1 MTTIALV
8 DDDRNI
14 LTSLSTVLQL
24 EGYQIQTYSDGAA
37 ALGGLQQSPPDAAI
51 FDIKM
56 PSMDGLDLLCRLRQV
71 SNVPVILLTSKNDE
85 DDELSGFKLGADD
98 FIHKPFSQRLILER
112 VKAVLRRTRTRPRCA
127 PAPSDSEMPVIEKG
141 GLQIDAERYACT
153 WKQRPVTLTVTE
165 FLILQTLALRP
176 GTIKSREAIKHAI
189 HEDQVYVD
197 DRSIDSHI
205 KRIRKKF
212 KDVDS
217 GFDQLETL
225 YGVGYRFK
233 PN

>member
-8 DDDRNI
+8 DDDQNI
-14 LTSLSTVLQL
+14 QSSLCGLFEA
-24 EGYQIQTYSDGAA
+24 EGYAVEAYFDSVA
-37 ALGGLQQSPPDAAI
+37 ALCAMQKSPPDVAI
-51 FDIKM
+51 LDIAM
-56 PSMDGLDLLCRLRQV
+56 PQIDGLELLRRLRQS
-71 SNVPVILLTSKNDE
+71 SNLPVILLTSTDGD
-85 DDELSGFKLGADD
+85 DDELTGFKMGADD
-98 FIHKPFSQRLILER
+98 FMRKPVSPRLVVER
-112 VKAVLRRTRTRPRCA
+112 VKAVLRRTRGRPSQVSSKPDGA
-127 PAPSDSEMPVIEKG
+127 ALENGE
-141 GLQIDAERYACT
+141 LHIDCERYECT
-153 WKQRPVTLTVTE
+153 WKFRPVALTVTE

-197 DRSIDSHI
+197 DRSIDSHV

-233 PN
+233 PC

>member
-8 DDDRNI
+8 DDDQNI
-14 LTSLSTVLQL
+14 QESLCRLFEA
-24 EGYQIQTYSDGAA
+24 EGYKVEAYFDSIA
-37 ALGGLQQSPPDAAI
+37 ALCAMQKSPPDVAI
-51 FDIKM
+51 FDMAM
-56 PSMDGLDLLCRLRQV
+56 PQMDGLELLRRLRQS
-71 SNVPVILLTSKNDE
+71 SNLPVILITSTDGE
-85 DDELSGFKLGADD
+85 DDELAGFKMGADD
-98 FIHKPFSQRLILER
+98 FMRKPVSTRLILER
-112 VKAVLRRTRTRPRCA
+112 VKAVLRRTRARRSRA
-127 PAPSDSEMPVIEKG
+127 SSEPNGTALENG
-141 GLQIDAERYACT
+141 GLHIDGERYECT
-153 WKQRPVTLTVTE
+153 WKHRPVALTVTE

-197 DRSIDSHI
+197 DRSIDSHV

-233 PN
+233 AC

>member
-1 MTTIALV
+1 V
-8 DDDRNI
+8 DDDQNI
-14 LTSLSTVLQL
+14 QNSLSGHFEA
-24 EGYQIQTYSDGAA
+24 EGYEVEAFFDSVA
-37 ALGGLQQSPPDAAI
+37 ALCAMQKSPPDVAI
-51 FDIKM
+51 FDIAM
-56 PSMDGLDLLCRLRQV
+56 PQIDGLELLRRLRQS
-71 SNVPVILLTSKNDE
+71 SNLPVILLTSTDGE
-85 DDELSGFKLGADD
+85 DDELAGFKMGADD
-98 FIHKPFSQRLILER
+98 FMRKPVSPRLVVER
-112 VKAVLRRTRTRPRCA
+112 VKAVLRRTRAR
-127 PAPSDSEMPVIEKG
+127 SS
-141 GLQIDAERYACT
+141 QIASKPDRTAHENGELHIDCERYECT
-153 WKQRPVTLTVTE
+153 WKYHPVALTVTE

-197 DRSIDSHI
+197 DRSIDSHV

-233 PN
+233 AC

>member
-8 DDDRNI
+8 DDDRNVLI
-14 LTSLSTVLQL
+14 SLSTTFEL
-24 EGYQIQTYSDGAA
+24 EGYQTQTYLDGAA
-37 ALGGLQQSPPDAAI
+37 ALDGLQQFPPDAAI

-56 PSMDGLDLLCRLRQV
+56 PSMDGLDLLRRLRRV
-71 SNVPVILLTSKNDE
+71 SNVPVILLTSKDDE
-85 DDELSGFKLGADD
+85 DDELLGFKLGADD
-98 FIHKPFSQRLILER
+98 FIRKPFSRRLILER
-112 VKAVLRRTRTRPRCA
+112 VKAVLRRTRPRRA
-127 PAPSDSEMPVIEKG
+127 PASPDPQKSTVEKG
-141 GLQIDAERYACT
+141 KLQIDAERYECT
-153 WKQRPVTLTVTE
+153 WKQKPVTLTVTE
-165 FLILQTLALRP
+165 FLILQILSLRP

-197 DRSIDSHI
+197 DRSIDSHV
-205 KRIRKKF
+205 KRIRRKF

-233 PN
+233 AC